1 MPLRVII
8 DANVFL
14 SFLLFPEKQ
23 TAVVR
28 VVTRTIAGD
37 FELVFPPEVESELRR
52 KVREKPY
59 FRERV
64 RARDLDELLGL
75 IQDIATV
82 PSGDAKAPIRSR
94 DPKDQYLLDAA
105 AGDGVAFL
113 ISGDS
118 DLLDIE
124 RRIDFPPIVS
134 AASFLYLMDSEFP
147 EP

>member
-14 SFLLFPEKQ
+14 SFLLFPQKP

-28 VVTRTIAGD
+28 VVTRAIAGEFD
-37 FELVFPPEVESELRR
+37 LVFPPGIEHEIRR
-52 KVREKPY
+52 QVCEKPY
-59 FRERV
+59 FRERI
-64 RARDLDELLGL
+64 RARDLEELLGL
-75 IQDIATV
+75 IEQVAIV
-82 PSGDAKAPIRSR
+82 PSEGSKARIRSR

-113 ISGDS
+113 ISGDR

-124 RRIDFPPIVS
+124 RPLDFPPIVS
-134 AASFLYLMDSEFP
+134 AAAFLFLIAPEFP

>member
-14 SFLLFPEKQ
+14 SFLLFPQKQ

-28 VVTRTIAGD
+28 VVSRVIAGEVD
-37 FELVFPPEVESELRR
+37 LVFPPEIEDEIRR

-59 FRERV
+59 LRERV
-64 RARDLDELLGL
+64 RVRDLDELLGL
-75 IQDIATV
+75 IKDVAIV
-82 PSGDAKAPIRSR
+82 PSGGAKAPVRSR

-105 AGDGVAFL
+105 AGDGVDFL

-124 RRIDFPPIVS
+124 RPFDFPPIVS
-134 AASFLYLMDSEFP
+134 AAVFLYLIDP
-147 EP
+147 ELPAP